1 MRKLLRSIARHN
13 MKRAGITQ
21 INKTIPGGSSF
32 FALNWREY
40 AAMKPPRVQQR
51 RRKVKEARA

>member
-1 MRKLLRSIARHN
+1 MRKLLRSIARAN
-13 MKRAGITQ
+13 MKREGITQ
-21 INKTIPGGSSF
+21 VNKTRPGGSSF

-40 AAMKPPRVQQR
+40 AAMKPPAISRQ